1 MAEIISIL
9 NRKGGVGKTTTSI
22 NLGKAL
28 SLDGYKVLVIDND
41 PQANLTE
48 GLDIEIE
55 YEDGKRITPT
65 IYDVYKSGLS
75 MPIVEV
81 DENFHAV
88 PSSSDLDAIELEI
101 NTDFNRNFKIA
112 EALNPVS
119 PLYDYI
125 FIDCP
130 PSLGVYTQNALTAST
145 KYIIPTKCSSKFAHS
160 GITEAKALIDNEVKR
175 IINPR
180 IEPLGIVL
188 TFYDKRTRV
197 DRAVEAD
204 LIESYAGEVFDT
216 RIKQL
221 TKIPEAE
228 YVSLDIFE
236 HASTSEAAEDYRSL
250 AREVAQRIEQNG

>member
-28 SLDGYKVLVIDND
+28 SLDGYKVLLIDND

-48 GLDIEIE
+48 GLDIEVA
-55 YEDGKRITPT
+55 YEGMNRLTPT
-65 IYDVYKSGLS
+65 IYDVYKSGLAL
-75 MPIVEV
+75 PILEV
-81 DENFHAV
+81 GANFHMV

-112 EALNPVS
+112 EAVNPVS
-119 PLYDYI
+119 PLYDFI

-130 PSLGVYTQNALTAST
+130 PSLGVFTQNALTAST

-160 GITEAKALIDNEVKR
+160 GISEAKALIDNEVKR
-175 IINPR
+175 IINPK

-204 LIESYAGEVFDT
+204 LIENYQGELFDT

-228 YVSLDIFE
+228 YVSLDIFD
-236 HASTSEAAEDYRSL
+236 HAAGSEAADDYRSL
-250 AREVAQRIEQNG
+250 AKEVAKRVQHG

>member
-9 NRKGGVGKTTTSI
+9 NRKGGVGKTTTTI

-28 SLDGYKVLVIDND
+28 SLDGYKVLLIDND

-48 GLDIEIE
+48 GLDIELE
-55 YEDGKRITPT
+55 YEGSKRLTPT
-65 IYDVYKSGLS
+65 IYDVYKSSEAL
-75 MPIVEV
+75 PIVEV
-81 DENFHAV
+81 GENYHAV

-112 EALNPVS
+112 EAINPVA
-119 PLYDYI
+119 PHYDFI
-125 FIDCP
+125 LIDCP
-130 PSLGVYTQNALTAST
+130 PSLGVFTQNALTAST

-175 IINPR
+175 IINPK

-204 LIESYAGEVFDT
+204 LEESYQAELFKT

-228 YVSLDIFE
+228 YVSLDIFD
-236 HASTSEAAEDYRSL
+236 HAAGSEAAADYRSL
-250 AREVAQRIEQNG
+250 ASEVASRVKK

>member
-9 NRKGGVGKTTTSI
+9 NRKGGVGKTTTAI

-28 SLDGYKVLVIDND
+28 SLDGYKVLLIDND

-48 GLDIEIE
+48 GLDIEVE
-55 YEDGKRITPT
+55 YEGNKRLTTT
-65 IYDVYKSGLS
+65 IFDVYKSGVAL
-75 MPIVEV
+75 PILEV
-81 DENFHAV
+81 GQNFHAV

-112 EALNPVS
+112 EAVNPVA
-119 PLYDYI
+119 PHYDFI
-125 FIDCP
+125 LIDCP
-130 PSLGVYTQNALTAST
+130 PSLGVFTQNALTAST
-145 KYIIPTKCSSKFAHS
+145 KYLIPTKCSSKFAHS
-160 GITEAKALIDNEVKR
+160 GISEAKALIDNEVKR
-175 IINPR
+175 IINPK

-204 LIESYAGEVFDT
+204 LEENFQQELFKT

-228 YVSLDIFE
+228 YVSMDIFD
-236 HASTSEAAEDYRSL
+236 HAANSEAAADYRAL
-250 AREVAQRIEQNG
+250 AHEVAERVKG